1 MAFCTAQT
9 QWQYPVEVKINLR
22 QLIAIQKINGDKQ
35 VSMNVNFRY
44 KFNKISKQNSILIQN
59 FNVLLCL
66 VFFYNF
72 QTLFVQIERN
82 QKPCF

>member
-1 MAFCTAQT
+1 MAV
-9 QWQYPVEVKINLR
+9 PVGVKINLR
-22 QLIAIQKINGDKQ
+22 ELIAIQKINGDKQ

-44 KFNKISKQNSILIQN
+44 KFNKISKQKSILIQN

>member
-1 MAFCTAQT
+1 MAV
-9 QWQYPVEVKINLR
+9 PVGVEINLR

-44 KFNKISKQNSILIQN
+44 KFNKISKQKSILIQN